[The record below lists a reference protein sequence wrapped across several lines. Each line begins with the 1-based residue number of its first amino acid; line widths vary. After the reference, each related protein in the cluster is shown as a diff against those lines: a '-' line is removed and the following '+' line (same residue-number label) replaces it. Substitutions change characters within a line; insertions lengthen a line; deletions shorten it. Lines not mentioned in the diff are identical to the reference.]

1 MEQPKPLASA
11 LEDHSAEGIAIL
23 TSEPSRIIRATILII
38 AVMLVA
44 ALVWSFFGH
53 ANVIVTA
60 SGVLEPEGEVRRFYA
75 PVEGELIDLYVAE
88 GLPVSAGDV
97 VARINARQA
106 VEIAANALEAEISL
120 SEAEFQKRRFPQ
132 LKALKQKEAEA
143 LERQVEIERAA
154 HEKRVAEG
162 LSRLTEANKARL
174 AEARANLDTARRARA
189 KASTDLRKY
198 QRLFA
203 SPGEGGVSRQEVED
217 RRTAY
222 STADAQFRVAEARL
236 GELEFELS
244 RAYTS
249 AKNELEASDQAMI
262 ELEIRRDRLLKDLEH
277 EERKIEA
284 QLSSARLRAQ
294 AAARVSFDNIDEE
307 NFLRVLAPV
316 SGVVTNLAVTQP
328 GEKVAA
334 NAPLGSI
341 APSEAEAVLRLEV
354 PERDRGFLREGQ
366 AVKLKFNAFPYQ
378 RYGQIDGRL
387 EYLAPAAHLSG
398 TAREPVYEARVS
410 LERDR
415 FEVGDQVYPL
425 RYGMVATAEIVV
437 RERRLIDLALDPL
450 RNI

>member
-1 MEQPKPLASA
+1 MEQPKSLASA

-23 TSEPSRIIRATILII
+23 TSEPSHIIRATILII
-38 AVMLVA
+38 AAMLA
-44 ALVWSFFGH
+44 AAFVWSFFGH

-60 SGVLEPEGEVRRFYA
+60 SGVLEPEGEVRRFYS

-97 VARINARQA
+97 VARVNARQA
-106 VEIAANALEAEISL
+106 VEVAANALEAEISL
-120 SEAEFQKRRFPQ
+120 SEAEFQMRSFPQ
-132 LKALKQKEAEA
+132 QKALRQKEADA
-143 LERQVEIERAA
+143 LQQQIEIERAA

-162 LSRLTEANKARL
+162 LTRIAEANKARL
-174 AEARANLDTARRARA
+174 AEARANLDAAQRERTRASA
-189 KASTDLRKY
+189 DLAKY

-203 SPGEGGVSRQEVED
+203 SPGEGGVSRQDVED
-217 RRTAY
+217 RRSLY
-222 STADAQFRVAEARL
+222 SAADAKFRVAEARL
-236 GELEFELS
+236 GELEFEIS
-244 RAYTS
+244 RAYTE
-249 AKNELEASDQAMI
+249 AKNELEVSDQALI

-316 SGVVTNLAVTQP
+316 AGVVTDLAVTQP
-328 GEKVAA
+328 GEKVTA

-341 APSEAEAVLRLEV
+341 APSEAEAVLKLEI

-366 AVKLKFNAFPYQ
+366 LVKMKFNAFPYQ
-378 RYGQIDGRL
+378 RYGQIDGYL

-398 TAREPVYEARVS
+398 ATREPVYEARVS